1 MPIRYL
7 KYKREDKKRGV
18 FVENLS
24 EWAVRSPSEIYR
36 LIKKGSLLK
45 KKWKKQNLTYV
56 IGVGQIER
64 EPEKQRA

>member
-1 MPIRYL
+1 LPIRYL

-36 LIKKGSLLK
+36 LIKKGSLS
-45 KKWKKQNLTYV
+45 
-56 IGVGQIER
+56 
-64 EPEKQRA
+64 RATAET